1 MYKYYKIARDKAW
14 ECLIQTNTNSLPIS
28 LNKIIKYYNLGAVL
42 FDDNTNEAFIKN
54 NIIYINKNLSNTRGR
69 FTIAHELGH
78 ILLNHKNL
86 SHSVHSENDNTNI
99 EEFQANIF
107 ARGLLMPAIVLKE
120 INCITPQDIA
130 NICNVSL
137 QSAEYRAERLKELIQ
152 RNKFNL
158 SPLERQVYNNFKN
171 FINSNKI

>member
-69 FTIAHELGH
+69 FTIAHELRH

-86 SHSVHSENDNTNI
+86 SHSIHSESDNTNI

-120 INCITPQDIA
+120 LNCITPPDIS

-137 QSAEYRAERLKELIQ
+137 QSARYRAERMQELL
-152 RNKFNL
+152 RRDKFNL
-158 SPLERQVYNNFKN
+158 SPLERQVYNNFKD
-171 FINSNKI
+171 FINNI